1 MANIRVTM
9 PGKGAITLADKDHR
23 VTGGEGSVYVK
34 SGQAFKLYLDPVK
47 ARAHGIEEKIKL
59 LSSLRHPNIVAPTD
73 VLLDD
78 QHQVIGFYMPEV
90 TGEALVK
97 TFSSA
102 WRTPAGFGRA
112 ESVKLVEGMRETV
125 SAVHAAG
132 ALMVDANEMNW
143 LVKGTEPLAIDVDSW
158 QIGRFKATALMPS
171 IRDYH
176 APAFSEV
183 TDWFAWGIT
192 SFQVFTGIHPYKG
205 VHPDFA
211 KGALEARM
219 RANAS
224 VFDKRVRL
232 NSAVRDF
239 SEIPAPLAAWYE
251 KVFQGGERSAP
262 PSARASSV
270 QPGATRKTRARA
282 IQGGGVIKHDRLL
295 GLAGE
300 VRLVLPNGIAI
311 HDRGFGLGAYDLV
324 RKVALLNLTDSML
337 VDVLEGAALL
347 VRYAGG
353 VLSLRSDGKQLSA
366 QHVAAEREPA
376 PLAAQAPAVLPL
388 TCQRL
393 VMLGSRVFALTDA
406 DYGLVEL
413 DVRMLGTK
421 PLVSVKQAWPVTPSS
436 AQFFGGVAVMDRLGT
451 PFLVVPDAGSALG
464 LHRCEALK
472 AYYLTAG
479 LATGTSSLML
489 TGIRRD
495 NGQAVRLRLVF
506 DGKAYGIVD
515 ESVVDAPDINLATN
529 EQGVVVAI
537 FEDGELQV
545 FRSSGGG
552 TRTVADAS
560 LDSTMRLFALPSG
573 IHYSRGEDVFKLTL
587 G

>member
-34 SGQAFKLYLDPVK
+34 NGQAFKLYLDPVK
-47 ARAHGIEEKIKL
+47 ARSHGIEDKIKL
-59 LSSLRHPNIVAPTD
+59 LASLKHPNIVAPTD

-78 QHQVIGFYMPEV
+78 QHQVVGFYMPEV
-90 TGEALVK
+90 TGEALVR

-102 WRTPAGFGRA
+102 WRTPAGFGRE

-125 SAVHAAG
+125 SAAHTAG

-176 APAFSEV
+176 AQAFSEV

-224 VFDKRVRL
+224 VFDSRVRL
-232 NSAVRDF
+232 NSAVRSF

-251 KVFQGGERSAP
+251 KVFQGGERSVP
-262 PSARASSV
+262 PSARASAV
-270 QPGATRKTRARA
+270 QPGATRKTQART
-282 IQGGGVIKHDRLL
+282 IQGGGLIKHDRLL
-295 GLAGE
+295 GLPGA

-311 HDRGFGLGAYDLV
+311 HDLGFGLGAYDLV
-324 RKVALLNLTDSML
+324 RKVALLNLSQASL
-337 VDVLEGAALL
+337 VEALEGSTLF

-353 VLSLRSDGKQLSA
+353 VLSLRSDGAQLEA
-366 QHVAAEREPA
+366 RHVAAEREPA
-376 PLAAQAPAVLPL
+376 PLVEPAPGVLAL
-388 TCQRL
+388 ICKRL
-393 VMLGSRVFALTDA
+393 LMLGSRVFALTDA
-406 DYGLVEL
+406 DYGMVEL

-421 PLVSVKQAWPVTPSS
+421 PLVSVKQAWPVAPTST
-436 AQFFGGVAVMDRLGT
+436 QFFWGLGVMDRLGT
-451 PFLVVPDAGSALG
+451 PFLVVPEAGAALS
-464 LHRCEALK
+464 LTRCEALK

-479 LATGTSSLML
+479 SVTGVGALML

-495 NGQAVRLRLVF
+495 NGHAVRLHLVF
-506 DGKAYGIVD
+506 DGKAYRIT
-515 ESVVDAPDINLATN
+515 EETVVDAPDLNLATN
-529 EQGVVVAI
+529 EQGVTVGL

-545 FRSSGGG
+545 FRTAGG
-552 TRTVADAS
+552 TVRVVADAS
-560 LDSTMRLFALPSG
+560 TDSTMRLFALPSG
-573 IHYSRGEDVFKLTL
+573 IHYYRGEDVYKLTL